1 MPASAPDW
9 DDIRFFLNV
18 ARSQSLTKSSA
29 QLHVSQSTV
38 SRRIQSLEQR
48 LQVSLFTR
56 HQSGYYLTESGRELL
71 QYAEQTEE
79 SILRLENHLT
89 GTDRRPEGNVRLA
102 TTDLLASQLII
113 PALPEFKRQYPRI
126 RLEII
131 TGIAEVSMSRHDAD
145 LALRMVRPQQNTLKV
160 RRAGEICW
168 SVLGHQDYLHRSPS
182 ETQWQ
187 FVCWDSAWQHLPSA
201 RWVSEHFPQAES
213 ALVTTSL
220 NHQLSAVNAGL
231 GVAVLPDFVTRHY
244 PQLQAAGDRQQ
255 IYRETLWMVSY
266 GELLESAR
274 VRAVADFLLEVMAS
288 DPAQAITGKPGFP
301 R

>member
-9 DDIRFFLNV
+9 DDIRFFLDV
-18 ARSQSLTKSSA
+18 ARSQSLTRSSA
-29 QLHVSQSTV
+29 QLNVSQSTV

-48 LQVSLFTR
+48 LQIRLFTR
-56 HQSGYYLTESGRELL
+56 HQSGYYLTESGSELL

-79 SILRLENHLT
+79 SILQLENHLT
-89 GTDRRPEGNVRLA
+89 GTDRRPEGTVRLA

-113 PALPEFKRQYPRI
+113 PALPEFARQYPRI

-131 TGIAEVSMSRHDAD
+131 TGISEVSMSRHDAD
-145 LALRMVRPQQNTLKV
+145 LALRMVRPQQHSLKV

-168 SVLGHQDYLHRSPS
+168 SVLGHQDYLCRHPS

-187 FVCWDSAWQHLPSA
+187 FIGWDSAWQHLPSA
-201 RWVSEHFPQAES
+201 RWVSDHFPQAES
-213 ALVTTSL
+213 ALVTSSL
-220 NHQLSAVNAGL
+220 SLQIAAVNAGM

-244 PQLQAAGDRQQ
+244 PLLRAAGDRQQ

-266 GELLESAR
+266 GDLLGSAR
-274 VRAVADFLLEVMAS
+274 VRAVADFLLTVMAS
-288 DPAQAITGKPGFP
+288 DPPPAIAV
-301 R
+301 